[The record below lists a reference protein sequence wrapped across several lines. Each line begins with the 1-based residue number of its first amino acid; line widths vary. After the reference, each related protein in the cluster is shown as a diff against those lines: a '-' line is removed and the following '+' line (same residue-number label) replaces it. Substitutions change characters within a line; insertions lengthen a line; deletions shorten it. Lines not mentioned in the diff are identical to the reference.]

1 MKKRGPE
8 PKKNIETKWSPE
20 LAYIVGLIST
30 DGNLSKDGRHISFTS
45 KDLQL
50 AKLFKKCLKLKV
62 LIGKKSRSTEKEK
75 KYFQVQFGNVL
86 FYRWLVRIGLTPN
99 KSKTLGKLKIPRKYF
114 FDFLRGCFDGDGSMY
129 AYWDPRWHSSYMFY
143 LQFTSASYGF
153 LAWLQGSI
161 QKLAGIDGKIRPARR
176 SFQLSFAKENTK
188 IVFNKMF
195 YKNKLPCLHRKLL
208 KANHIFLEDKKHNN
222 KPRWRNRY
230 TQ

>member
-1 MKKRGPE
+1 MKRRGPR
-8 PKKNIETKWSPE
+8 PKNNIETKWSPE
-20 LAYIVGLIST
+20 LAYIVGLISA

-50 AKLFKKCLKLKV
+50 ARLFKKCLKLKV
-62 LIGKKSRSTEKEK
+62 SIGKKSRSVEKEK

-86 FYRWLVRIGLTPN
+86 FYRWLVSIGLTPN
-99 KSKTLGKLKIPRKYF
+99 KSKTLGKLKIPKKYF

-129 AYWDPRWHSSYMFY
+129 AYWDPRWHSSFMFY
-143 LQFTSASYGF
+143 LQFTSASHDF
-153 LAWLQGSI
+153 LVWLQDSI
-161 QKLAGIDGKIRPARR
+161 QKLAGISGRIRPARR
-176 SFQLSFAKENTK
+176 SFQLSFAKENTR

-195 YKNKLPCLHRKLL
+195 YKNRLPCLQRKLL
-208 KANHIFLEDKKHNN
+208 KAKSIFFEDKKHNN